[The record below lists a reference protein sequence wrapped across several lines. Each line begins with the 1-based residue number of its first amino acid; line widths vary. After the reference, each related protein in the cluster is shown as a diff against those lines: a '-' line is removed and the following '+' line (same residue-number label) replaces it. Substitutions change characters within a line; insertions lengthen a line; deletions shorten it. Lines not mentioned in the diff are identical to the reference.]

1 MTAMTEF
8 GWVDWLLIYGAAFFV
23 FWFGWFLRGAC
34 DAGKRADSESADLHE
49 QILRREP

>member
-1 MTAMTEF
+1 MTDF

-34 DAGKRADSESADLHE
+34 DAGKRADEVSEQLE